1 MISLNNLVNI
11 VNLNNHLGQVEN
23 IGKFDCCWLRWLVVK
38 EEEIWRQKCTKQQ
51 ISSSKNVTFYDDG
64 HLFYLISSESPTK
77 YSTTPHMTFII
88 RSFRTFLSILMLQI
102 ILIMTEYLALHS
114 CSVVLRLGR
123 KPCLAKSPPPLCSIP
138 NSAANQ
144 YLQYYH
150 CCYCYCPALTKLNSL
165 RASTGSKM
173 SQNGN
178 FRN

>member
-1 MISLNNLVNI
+1 MMSGGEGGENMKTNNIRNSEFHPGEMWPFMMMVIFFL
-11 VNLNNHLGQVEN
+11 L
-23 IGKFDCCWLRWLVVK
+23 
-38 EEEIWRQKCTKQQ
+38 T
-51 ISSSKNVTFYDDG
+51 
-64 HLFYLISSESPTK
+64 SSESPTK
-77 YSTTPHMTFII
+77 YSTTPHISFII
-88 RSFRTFLSILMLQI
+88 RSFGTFLSILMLQI

-123 KPCLAKSPPPLCSIP
+123 KPCLAKSPLPTLRSIP

-165 RASTGSKM
+165 RAWTGSKM

>member
-1 MISLNNLVNI
+1 MMMVIFFIL
-11 VNLNNHLGQVEN
+11 
-23 IGKFDCCWLRWLVVK
+23 
-38 EEEIWRQKCTKQQ
+38 T
-51 ISSSKNVTFYDDG
+51 
-64 HLFYLISSESPTK
+64 SSESPTK

-102 ILIMTEYLALHS
+102 IRIMTEYLALHS

-123 KPCLAKSPPPLCSIP
+123 KPCLAKSPPLLPLPTLRSIP
-138 NSAANQ
+138 NSVANQ

>member
-1 MISLNNLVNI
+1 MMMVIFFVL
-11 VNLNNHLGQVEN
+11 
-23 IGKFDCCWLRWLVVK
+23 
-38 EEEIWRQKCTKQQ
+38 T
-51 ISSSKNVTFYDDG
+51 
-64 HLFYLISSESPTK
+64 SSESPTK

-102 ILIMTEYLALHS
+102 IRIMTEYLALHS

-123 KPCLAKSPPPLCSIP
+123 KPCLAKSPPLLPLPTLRSIP
-138 NSAANQ
+138 NSVANQ

-150 CCYCYCPALTKLNSL
+150 YCCYCYCPALTKLNSL